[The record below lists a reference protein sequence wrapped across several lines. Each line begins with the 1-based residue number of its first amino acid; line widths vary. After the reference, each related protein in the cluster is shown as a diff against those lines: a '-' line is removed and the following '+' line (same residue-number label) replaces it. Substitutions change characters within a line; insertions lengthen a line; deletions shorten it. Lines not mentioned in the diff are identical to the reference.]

1 MELSKQATEQ
11 LQREVEAAIAAQS
24 GQAMPAD
31 ISIGDI
37 CKNKDL
43 ILGFLNV
50 LVGLLPGV
58 LGQLAGKVLVTAAQT
73 WFAKKCA

>member
-1 MELSKQATEQ
+1 MELTQEATRQ
-11 LQREVEAAIAAQS
+11 LQLEVEAAIAARAAHALPE
-24 GQAMPAD
+24 G

-43 ILGFLNV
+43 ILGFLNL

-58 LGQLAGKVLVTAAQT
+58 LGQLAGKVLLTAAQT
-73 WFAKKCA
+73 WFAKKCG